1 MGNKIIG
8 FIYDGSL
15 EKRPKKLQ
23 NNVFVWYL
31 PKRIKLRP
39 EFMKLS
45 VRMPELIIATCIF
58 YPHFVKM
65 DFVGKA
71 FNISQQ
77 TTFAMLVS
85 LLTYCRKY
93 ILNWLIE
100 VQILFLQYAKNKSSV
115 SLLP

>member
-23 NNVFVWYL
+23 NNVFVLYL

-45 VRMPELIIATCIF
+45 VHMPELIIAACVLLPTLCKSGLCMESFQYISANNICNASQSINLLWKL
-58 YPHFVKM
+58 HFE
-65 DFVGKA
+65 
-71 FNISQQ
+71 
-77 TTFAMLVS
+77 LVN
-85 LLTYCRKY
+85 R
-93 ILNWLIE
+93 
-100 VQILFLQYAKNKSSV
+100 ILFLRYAKNRSSV